1 MSTTFQHMS
10 EFEINYFYL
19 RSFPGGELLL
29 LSSQLSQ
36 HRFCKVMCR
45 STGTKTKQELYIVYH
60 MGVFG
65 GQFGNVSETSTV
77 DNSKVNS
84 KLFHLNGH
92 IGGCTTQTQKLEPPC
107 TA

>member
-10 EFEINYFYL
+10 EFEINCFYL

-65 GQFGNVSETSTV
+65 GKFGNVSETST
-77 DNSKVNS
+77 NPK
-84 KLFHLNGH
+84 
-92 IGGCTTQTQKLEPPC
+92 
-107 TA
+107 